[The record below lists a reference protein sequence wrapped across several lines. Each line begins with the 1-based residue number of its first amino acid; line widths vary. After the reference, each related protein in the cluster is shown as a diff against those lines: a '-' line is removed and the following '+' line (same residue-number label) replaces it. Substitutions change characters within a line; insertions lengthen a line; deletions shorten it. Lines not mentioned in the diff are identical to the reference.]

1 MATGELGRGHLEGMD
16 QPINRF
22 HLLKRFHEIRNQA
35 GLVANSQAHSVDT
48 FNVAH
53 LELARYNCYLL

>member
-1 MATGELGRGHLEGMD
+1 
-16 QPINRF
+16 
-22 HLLKRFHEIRNQA
+22 
-35 GLVANSQAHSVDT
+35 LVANSQAHSVDT